1 MRRTALGAALGAAI
15 FLAGCGEEQQ
25 VTVYKQ
31 GKYQGKPDTQSW
43 SNAPPAEQLRGSTWA
58 KGDRGSWESAI
69 NQRAMGQHEDR
80 RIYQQ

>member
-1 MRRTALGAALGAAI
+1 MRRAALGAALCAAF

-43 SNAPPAEQLRGSTWA
+43 TNTPPAEQFRGSTWA
-58 KGDRGSWESAI
+58 RGDRGSWEAAI
-69 NQRAMGQHEDR
+69 TQRTMGQHEHK
-80 RIYQQ
+80 RIYSQ